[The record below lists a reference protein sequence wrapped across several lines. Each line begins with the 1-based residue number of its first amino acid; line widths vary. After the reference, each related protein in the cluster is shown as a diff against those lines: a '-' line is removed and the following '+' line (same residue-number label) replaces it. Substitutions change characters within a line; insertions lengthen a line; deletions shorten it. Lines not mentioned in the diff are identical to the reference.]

1 MKTGPKRIIFMK
13 WQDFFEL
20 VEVSRYAHGGHTT
33 IGGDPDLYNQNP
45 TVYKIR
51 NKGTQEFLGGMA
63 APKYTAE
70 YYANKAFNELGEACE
85 MLLLEQ

>member
-1 MKTGPKRIIFMK
+1 MK
-13 WQDFFEL
+13 WQDVFEL
-20 VEVSRYAHGGHTT
+20 VEVSRYAHGGHQT

-51 NKGTQEFLGGMA
+51 NKETQELLGCMA

-70 YYANKAFNELGEACE
+70 YYANKRFQE
-85 MLLLEQ
+85 MVDEVEHMICGQ